1 MQDPN
6 DCYRDHSYDKDINMS
21 KVLYANAS
29 WNKLFIMDAASER
42 SPILME
48 HTLNIQFRVQ

>member
-48 HTLNIQFRVQ
+48 HTLNIQHRVQ